1 MHNIYVRTLES
12 GESMVS
18 NTVIAS
24 IIFQLVVSVLVP
36 IIVLVYFRKKYN
48 INWKVVGVGVL
59 IFIGFTQILE
69 TPFHLFMRG
78 NPAIAPF
85 LENPYVFAIYG
96 GLTAG
101 IFEELGRFVAFFF
114 LLKKYL
120 EYKDGFA
127 YGIGHGGIESILVGG
142 FSALQTLIFANAI
155 NNGSFAQMAEKLPQL
170 NLVKDMLIEQPAYL
184 YFLGS
189 LERIM
194 ALVLQIAFTMLVLYA
209 VKQKKYIFLVYAI
222 LFHAFVDFFAALY
235 QTKTINI
242 FVAEGITLLFAIGG
256 FILIRKMKEKLVRV
270 PEDRKSVV

>member
-1 MHNIYVRTLES
+1 MHNRYVHILES

-24 IIFQLVVSVLVP
+24 ITIQLVLSVLVP
-36 IIVLVYFRKKYN
+36 IIALVYFRKKYH

-85 LENPYVFAIYG
+85 LENPFIFAIYG

-101 IFEELGRFVAFFF
+101 IFEELGRFVAFYY
-114 LLKKYL
+114 LLKKYQ

-127 YGIGHGGIESILVGG
+127 YGLGHGGIESILIGG
-142 FSALQTLIFANAI
+142 FSALQALIFANSI
-155 NNGSFAQMAEKLPQL
+155 NNGSFAQMVEKMPELGRLQ
-170 NLVKDMLIEQPAYL
+170 DMLIQQPAYL
-184 YFLGS
+184 YLLGS

-209 VKQKKYIFLVYAI
+209 VKQEKYIFLVYAI

-242 FVAEGITLLFAIGG
+242 FVAEGITLLCTIGAVV
-256 FILIRKMKEKLVRV
+256 LIRKMKEKLVNV
-270 PEDRKSVV
+270 PE

>member
-1 MHNIYVRTLES
+1 MHNRYVHILES

-18 NTVIAS
+18 STVIAS
-24 IIFQLVVSVLVP
+24 ITIQLVLSILVP
-36 IIVLVYFRKKYN
+36 IIAFVYFRKKYH

-78 NPAIAPF
+78 NPAIAPI
-85 LENPYVFAIYG
+85 LENPFVFALYG

-101 IFEELGRFVAFFF
+101 VFEELGRFVSFYY
-114 LLKKYL
+114 LLKKYR
-120 EYKDGFA
+120 EYTDGLA

-142 FSALQTLIFANAI
+142 FAGLQTLTFATSI
-155 NNGSFAQMAEKLPQL
+155 NNGSFAQMVEQYPQL
-170 NLVKDMLIEQPAYL
+170 IHIKDLLIEQPAYL
-184 YFLGS
+184 YLFGS

-242 FVAEGITLLFAIGG
+242 FVAEGITLLFTIGAI
-256 FILIRKMKEKLVRV
+256 ILIRKMKEKLMSV
-270 PEDRKSVV
+270 PE

>member
-1 MHNIYVRTLES
+1 MHNIYVHILES

-24 IIFQLVVSVLVP
+24 ITIQLVLSVLVP
-36 IIVLVYFRKKYN
+36 IIALVYFRKKYH
-48 INWKVVGVGVL
+48 ISWKVVGVGVL

-85 LENPYVFAIYG
+85 LENPFIFAIYG

-101 IFEELGRFVAFFF
+101 IFEELGRFVAFYY
-114 LLKKYL
+114 LLKKYQ
-120 EYKDGFA
+120 EYTDGFA
-127 YGIGHGGIESILVGG
+127 YGIGHGGIESILIGG
-142 FSALQTLIFANAI
+142 FSALQALIFANSI
-155 NNGSFAQMAEKLPQL
+155 NNGSFAQMVEKLPAEQLSQL
-170 NLVKDMLIEQPAYL
+170 NLIKDMLVEQPAYL
-184 YFLGS
+184 HLLGS

-222 LFHAFVDFFAALY
+222 LFHALVDFFAALY

-242 FVAEGITLLFAIGG
+242 FVAEGITLLFTIGAVV
-256 FILIRKMKEKLVRV
+256 LIRKMKAKLMSV
-270 PEDRKSVV
+270 PQ

>member
-1 MHNIYVRTLES
+1 
-12 GESMVS
+12 MVS
-18 NTVIAS
+18 STVIAS
-24 IIFQLVVSVLVP
+24 ITIQLVLSILVP
-36 IIVLVYFRKKYN
+36 IIAFVYFRKKYH
-48 INWKVVGVGVL
+48 INWKVVGVGAL

-78 NPAIAPF
+78 NPAIAPI
-85 LENPYVFAIYG
+85 LENPFVFALYG

-114 LLKKYL
+114 LLKKYQ

-170 NLVKDMLIEQPAYL
+170 NVIKDMLIEQPAYL

-194 ALVLQIAFTMLVLYA
+194 ALVLQIAFSMLVLYA

-242 FVAEGITLLFAIGG
+242 FVAEGITLLFTIGAV
-256 FILIRKMKEKLVRV
+256 ILIRKMKEKLMSM
-270 PEDRKSVV
+270 PA

>member
-1 MHNIYVRTLES
+1 
-12 GESMVS
+12 
-18 NTVIAS
+18 
-24 IIFQLVVSVLVP
+24 
-36 IIVLVYFRKKYN
+36 
-48 INWKVVGVGVL
+48 
-59 IFIGFTQILE
+59 
-69 TPFHLFMRG
+69 MRG
-78 NPAIAPF
+78 NPTIAPF
-85 LENPYVFAIYG
+85 LENPFVFAIYG

-127 YGIGHGGIESILVGG
+127 YGIGHGGIESILIGG
-142 FSALQTLIFANAI
+142 FSALQALIFANSI
-155 NNGSFAQMAEKLPQL
+155 NDGSFARLIEQKPELSILQ
-170 NLVKDMLIEQPAYL
+170 NMLIQQPAYL

-242 FVAEGITLLFAIGG
+242 FVAEGITLLCTIGAVV
-256 FILIRKMKEKLVRV
+256 LIRKMKEKLMSV
-270 PEDRKSVV
+270 PE

>member
-1 MHNIYVRTLES
+1 MHNRYVHILES

-24 IIFQLVVSVLVP
+24 IIFQLIVSILVP

-78 NPAIAPF
+78 NPAIAPI
-85 LENPYVFAIYG
+85 LENPFVFALYG

-114 LLKKYL
+114 LLKKYQ

-142 FSALQTLIFANAI
+142 FSAFQALIFANSI
-155 NNGSFAQMAEKLPQL
+155 NNGSFAQMVEKMPELSRLQ
-170 NLVKDMLIEQPAYL
+170 DMLIQQPAYL

-242 FVAEGITLLFAIGG
+242 FVAEGITLLFTIGAVV
-256 FILIRKMKEKLVRV
+256 LIRKMKEKLMSV
-270 PEDRKSVV
+270 PE

>member
-1 MHNIYVRTLES
+1 MHNIYVHTLES

-24 IIFQLVVSVLVP
+24 IIIQLVLSILIP

-48 INWKVVGVGVL
+48 INWKIVGVGVL

-78 NPAIAPF
+78 NPATAAV
-85 LENPYVFAIYG
+85 LENPFIFAIYG

-101 IFEELGRFVAFFF
+101 IFEELGRFVAFYY
-114 LLKKYL
+114 LLKKYR
-120 EYKDGFA
+120 EYKDGLA

-142 FSALQTLIFANAI
+142 FSALQTLIFATSI
-155 NNGSFAQMAEKLPQL
+155 NNGSFAQMVEKMPELSRLQ
-170 NLVKDMLIEQPAYL
+170 DILIQQPAYL
-184 YFLGS
+184 YLFGS

-194 ALVLQIAFTMLVLYA
+194 ALVLQIAFTMLVVYA

-222 LFHAFVDFFAALY
+222 LFHALVDFFAALY
-235 QTKTINI
+235 QTKIINI
-242 FVAEGITLLFAIGG
+242 FVAEGATLLFAIGA
-256 FILIRKMKEKLVRV
+256 FVLIRKMKEKLVSAS
-270 PEDRKSVV
+270 E

>member
-1 MHNIYVRTLES
+1 MHNRYVHILES

-18 NTVIAS
+18 STVIAS
-24 IIFQLVVSVLVP
+24 ITIQLVLSILVP
-36 IIVLVYFRKKYN
+36 IIAFVYFRKKYH
-48 INWKVVGVGVL
+48 INWKVVGVGAL

-78 NPAIAPF
+78 NPAIAPI
-85 LENPYVFAIYG
+85 LENPFIFALYG

-114 LLKKYL
+114 LLKKYQ

-170 NLVKDMLIEQPAYL
+170 NVVKDMLIEQPAYL
-184 YFLGS
+184 YLFGS

-242 FVAEGITLLFAIGG
+242 FVAEGITLLFTIGAVV
-256 FILIRKMKEKLVRV
+256 LIRKMKEKLMSV
-270 PEDRKSVV
+270 PA